1 MSTDNL
7 NLLTHHHQLENA
19 VLMNES
25 IPREVKNLLAGIAT
39 FFNVHNQ
46 CAFPNRQQLSK
57 RTGYCPNHI
66 TTLIKKAKEL
76 GLLISTPQFIQIDGE
91 SAPRQIANKYEFVL
105 EKFGLF
111 YSKAQ
116 AMLNRNLR
124 KQKKENQTQQA
135 NINSRVEHVE
145 QLLRESHTT
154 SSPGSYQPEWEDYS
168 PPE

>member
-7 NLLTHHHQLENA
+7 KLLTHHHQLENA
-19 VLMNES
+19 VLTNES

-39 FFNVHNQ
+39 FFNVNNQ

-66 TTLIKKAKEL
+66 TALIKKAKDL
-76 GLLISTPQFIQIDGE
+76 GLLISTPQFIQVDGE

-111 YSKAQ
+111 YNKAKALLNKNRRKKDKANTAHQ
-116 AMLNRNLR
+116 EVVNKRIDAVNQMLDECRE
-124 KQKKENQTQQA
+124 QPQQ
-135 NINSRVEHVE
+135 E
-145 QLLRESHTT
+145 Q
-154 SSPGSYQPEWEDYS
+154 PYYWEDYT
-168 PPE
+168 PPD